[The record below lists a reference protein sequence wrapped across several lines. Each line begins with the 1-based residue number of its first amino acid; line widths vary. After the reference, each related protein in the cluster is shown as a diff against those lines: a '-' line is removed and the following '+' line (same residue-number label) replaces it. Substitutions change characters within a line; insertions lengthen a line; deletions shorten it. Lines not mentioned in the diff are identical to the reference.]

1 MQKAPKSGVQLEV
14 RQGLNC
20 IKSKVYGKSG
30 MQLKL
35 IERWRTK
42 LNIKKKLDNAL
53 SSHCLLSSIIFS

>member
-14 RQGLNC
+14 RQGVNC
-20 IKSKVYGKSG
+20 IKSKVYCKSG

-42 LNIKKKLDNAL
+42 LNIKKKKTTR
-53 SSHCLLSSIIFS
+53 CLVTVYYLP